1 MKINS
6 KMDLT
11 RDKYVIFLRIKTMFQ
26 LEIPKQ

>member
-11 RDKYVIFLRIKTMFQ
+11 RDKYVIFLQTKTMFQ